1 MPGAHQKKSREQ
13 RLASRS
19 GLGFSSRGT
28 ASIPPAALCRPAPL
42 QPAGGS
48 TRLQATSHRGSRRRC
63 AAGRCCFR
71 DSRHSRPGPPPA
83 RPAGRL
89 LSARLPARRPRPA
102 VTGSNE
108 GKERTERDR
117 RALPGGSWSRSVG
130 PAPLPSARGGRPL
143 YDPQGSKKGSKPA
156 VVCTVFPRS
165 PRLPGCSGEILPCL
179 RLVLP
184 ALVRVC

>member
-108 GKERTERDR
+108 GKERTERVR

-130 PAPLPSARGGRPL
+130 PAPLSSARGGRPL
-143 YDPQGSKKGSKPA
+143 YDPQERLEAGCSLYCVPE
-156 VVCTVFPRS
+156 VRRS
-165 PRLPGCSGEILPCL
+165 PRLPGCSGVILPCL